1 MNAKALFTGFF
12 VLAGSLG
19 VISPAFSQQSPPESV
34 KAKKIVALVDKAAA
48 LIDAKGKSVFPEFRK
63 PGSDW
68 FNGDRD
74 LFVDYY
80 NGKILFNGGF
90 PEVEG
95 ADVSGLKDANDKL
108 FVVEKVRWCRSL
120 GQVPGR
126 IS

>member
-1 MNAKALFTGFF
+1 M
-12 VLAGSLG
+12 
-19 VISPAFSQQSPPESV
+19 SPAFSQQSPPESG
-34 KAKKIVALVDKAAA
+34 KANEIVALVDKAAP
-48 LIDAKGKSVFPEFRK
+48 LIDAKGKSLFAEFRK
-63 PGSDW
+63 PRSDW
-68 FNGDRD
+68 FHGDRD
-74 LFVDYY
+74 LLVDYN